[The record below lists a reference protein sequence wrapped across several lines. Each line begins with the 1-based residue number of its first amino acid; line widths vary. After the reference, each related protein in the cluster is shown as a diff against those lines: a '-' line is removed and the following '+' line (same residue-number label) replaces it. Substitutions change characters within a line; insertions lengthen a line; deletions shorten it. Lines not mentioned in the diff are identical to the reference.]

1 MRLVIALSL
10 APILCPAAASPVAAQ
25 AHQQAQTQIIDGS
38 KTPQMIPDSVAYRL
52 YFITV
57 ASQAPAVQRAQ
68 LAAAGLSPD
77 EIHAASKI
85 LAEFKSRWESLTKSY
100 NQSVDASEAIGIA
113 PDWSGFDLKSDRL
126 VANTRDDLRRV
137 LSATGVQ
144 SLDAHV
150 EREKK
155 NMKMSGATDMR

>member
-1 MRLVIALSL
+1 VRLIIALSL
-10 APILCPAAASPVAAQ
+10 APILCPVAAIPVAAQ

-38 KTPQMIPDSVAYRL
+38 KTPEMIPDSVAYRL
-52 YFITV
+52 YFVTV
-57 ASQAPAVQRAQ
+57 ASQASAVQRAQ
-68 LAAAGLSPD
+68 LTTAGLSPD
-77 EIHAASKI
+77 EIQAASKI
-85 LAEFKSRWESLTKSY
+85 LAEFKSKWESLTKSY

-113 PDWSGFDLKSDRL
+113 PDWLGFDVKSDRL

-144 SLDAHV
+144 SFDAHV

-155 NMKMSGATDMR
+155 NMKISGATNMK